1 MSLATLP
8 LALAGRLATRRHRRN
23 TERGHRTDDT
33 ILRWPAQL
41 RRTPVADELAPAVN
55 GVNGEEER

>member
-1 MSLATLP
+1 MSLNLLP
-8 LALAGRLATRRHRRN
+8 LAIAGRLTSRRHKRN
-23 TERGHRTDDT
+23 TERGHRSDDT

-41 RRTPVADELAPAVN
+41 RRPVADELAPAAN